1 MRARLCALHPHLAIE
16 IEIIRTTGDVVRTAP
31 LSAIGGRG
39 VFTKEIE
46 EALLDGRIDLA
57 VHSLKDLPTTC
68 QRGLVIAATPERE
81 EARDALVLPTSAP
94 FVTFETLA
102 RGAVVG
108 TSSPRRATQLK
119 NARPDLRVRELR
131 GNVDT
136 RLRKL
141 DQGLYDAIILAAAGL
156 RRLELA
162 HRISALLETSEMLPA
177 VGQGALA
184 IEARAEDA
192 DLIALVAPLDHA
204 PTRRATTAERAF
216 LRALGG
222 GCQLPIAAYARCDGK
237 RLCIEGLIASAD
249 GERIVRQRL
258 DVEDADPEVVGAQLA
273 DLVLQAGGHELL
285 RA

>member
-81 EARDALVLPTSAP
+81 EARDALVLPTNAP

-119 NARPDLRVRELR
+119 NARPDLRVLELR

-222 GCQLPIAAYARCDGK
+222 GCQLPIAAHARCDGK